1 MLIGR
6 EREVAALG
14 ERLAAGAPVAV
25 LGEAGVGK
33 TTLVR
38 AAAQAAGLRLLEG
51 GGLATLSWFP
61 YLPLKRA
68 FGRDFEG
75 DVAYVAS
82 NRGGA
87 RRGSPFLFRR
97 PALLKRALNCV
108 LFSCG
113 TEPP

>member
-82 NRGGA
+82 TVEELGA
-87 RRGSPFLFRR
+87 DRLFFFDD
-97 PALLKRALNCV
+97 LH
-108 LFSCG
+108 F
-113 TEPP
+113 